1 MKLRSVNLFVLN
13 WNGRD
18 LTLDCLSSLEKIIYP
33 NVKVYI
39 IDNGSS
45 DNSVTAIRNQFPEKS
60 VFNSIY
66 EIIELPENY
75 GFARGNNA
83 GFELVKQKADYTIF
97 LNNDTIVDPNF
108 VEPLINAMESNS
120 TVKQSTPKIF
130 YADNLDY
137 IWFGGGK
144 VSLWAGWIR
153 HLGIRQKDS
162 MQFSFN
168 RNVDYATGCCVCM
181 RTVDF
186 ESIGMFD
193 ESFLMYGEDVDLS
206 LRFRK
211 QGGQILFVPES
222 KIWHKV
228 SSSIGTQFSIRKWK
242 RKNIGKMKLVTKHVH
257 PAQLPI
263 VMPLAILVSI
273 LELFITIILGF
284 GRKHS

>member
-18 LTLDCLSSLEKIIYP
+18 LTLDCLSSLEKITYP
-33 NVKVYI
+33 NVKVYV

-45 DNSVTAIRNQFPEKS
+45 DNSVTAIRNQFS
-60 VFNSIY
+60 DY

-162 MQFSFN
+162 MQFSFD

-193 ESFLMYGEDVDLS
+193 ESFFMYGEDVDLS

-242 RKNIGKMKLVTKHVH
+242 RKNIGKIKIVTKHVH

>member
-18 LTLDCLSSLEKIIYP
+18 LTLDCLSSLEKITYP
-33 NVKVYI
+33 NVKVYV

-45 DNSVTAIRNQFPEKS
+45 DNSVTAIRNQFPD
-60 VFNSIY
+60 Y
-66 EIIELPENY
+66 EIIELPKNY

-162 MQFSFN
+162 MQFSFD

>member
-1 MKLRSVNLFVLN
+1 LKLRSVNLFVLN

-18 LTLDCLSSLEKIIYP
+18 LTLDCLSSLEKITYP
-33 NVKVYI
+33 NVKVYV

-45 DNSVTAIRNQFPEKS
+45 DNSVTAIRNQFPD
-60 VFNSIY
+60 Y

>member
-1 MKLRSVNLFVLN
+1 LNLRSVNLFVLN

-18 LTLDCLSSLEKIIYP
+18 LTLDCLSSLEKITYP
-33 NVKVYI
+33 NVKVYV

>member
-18 LTLDCLSSLEKIIYP
+18 LTLDCLFSLEKITYP
-33 NVKVYI
+33 NVKVYV

-45 DNSVTAIRNQFPEKS
+45 DNSVTAIRNQFPD
-60 VFNSIY
+60 Y

-242 RKNIGKMKLVTKHVH
+242 RKNIGKIKIVTKHVH

>member
-18 LTLDCLSSLEKIIYP
+18 LTLDCLSSLEKITYP
-33 NVKVYI
+33 NVKVYV

-45 DNSVTAIRNQFPEKS
+45 DNSVTAIRNQFPD
-60 VFNSIY
+60 Y

-162 MQFSFN
+162 MQFSFD

-242 RKNIGKMKLVTKHVH
+242 RKNIGKIKIVTKHVH

-284 GRKHS
+284 GRKH

>member
-18 LTLDCLSSLEKIIYP
+18 LTLDCLSSLEKITYP
-33 NVKVYI
+33 NVKIYV

-45 DNSVTAIRNQFPEKS
+45 DNSVTEIRNQFPD
-60 VFNSIY
+60 Y
-66 EIIELPENY
+66 EIIGLPENY

-83 GFELVKQKADYTIF
+83 GFALVKQKADYTIF

-162 MQFSFN
+162 IQFSFN

>member
-45 DNSVTAIRNQFPEKS
+45 DNSVTAIRNQFPD
-60 VFNSIY
+60 Y
-66 EIIELPENY
+66 EIIGLPENY
-75 GFARGNNA
+75 GFSRGNNA
-83 GFELVKQKADYTIF
+83 GFELIKQKSDYTIF

-193 ESFLMYGEDVDLS
+193 ESFFMYGEDVDLS

>member
-18 LTLDCLSSLEKIIYP
+18 LTLDCLSSLEKITYP
-33 NVKVYI
+33 NVKVYV

-45 DNSVTAIRNQFPEKS
+45 DNSVTAIRNQFPD
-60 VFNSIY
+60 Y

-153 HLGIRQKDS
+153 HFGIRQKDS

>member
-1 MKLRSVNLFVLN
+1 LKLRSVNLFVLN

-18 LTLDCLSSLEKIIYP
+18 LTLDCLSSLEKITYP
-33 NVKVYI
+33 NVKVYV

-45 DNSVTAIRNQFPEKS
+45 DNSVTAIRNQFPD
-60 VFNSIY
+60 Y
-66 EIIELPENY
+66 EIIGLPENY

-162 MQFSFN
+162 IQFSFN

-263 VMPLAILVSI
+263 VMPLAIIVSI

-284 GRKHS
+284 GRKNS

>member
-18 LTLDCLSSLEKIIYP
+18 LTLDCLSSLEKITYP
-33 NVKVYI
+33 NVKVYV

-45 DNSVTAIRNQFPEKS
+45 DNSVTAIRNQFPD
-60 VFNSIY
+60 Y

-193 ESFLMYGEDVDLS
+193 ESFFMYGEDVDLS

>member
-18 LTLDCLSSLEKIIYP
+18 LTLDCLSSLEKITYP
-33 NVKVYI
+33 NVKVYV

-45 DNSVTAIRNQFPEKS
+45 DNSVTAIRNQFPD
-60 VFNSIY
+60 Y
-66 EIIELPENY
+66 EIIGLPENY

-242 RKNIGKMKLVTKHVH
+242 RKNIGKIKIVTKHVH

>member
-18 LTLDCLSSLEKIIYP
+18 LTLDCLSSLEKITYP
-33 NVKVYI
+33 NVKIYVV
-39 IDNGSS
+39 DNGSS
-45 DNSVTAIRNQFPEKS
+45 DNSVTEIRNQFPD
-60 VFNSIY
+60 Y
-66 EIIELPENY
+66 EIIGLPENY

-162 MQFSFN
+162 IQFSFN

>member
-18 LTLDCLSSLEKIIYP
+18 LTLDCLSSLEKITYP
-33 NVKVYI
+33 NVNVYV

-45 DNSVTAIRNQFPEKS
+45 DNSVTEIRNQFPD
-60 VFNSIY
+60 Y

-162 MQFSFN
+162 MQFSFD

>member
-18 LTLDCLSSLEKIIYP
+18 LTLDCLSSLEKITYP
-33 NVKVYI
+33 NVKVYV

-45 DNSVTAIRNQFPEKS
+45 DNSVTAIRNQFPD
-60 VFNSIY
+60 Y

-193 ESFLMYGEDVDLS
+193 ESFIMYGEDVDLS

>member
-18 LTLDCLSSLEKIIYP
+18 LTLDCLSSLEKITYP
-33 NVKVYI
+33 NVKIYV

-45 DNSVTAIRNQFPEKS
+45 DNSVTEIRNQFPD
-60 VFNSIY
+60 Y
-66 EIIELPENY
+66 EIIGLPENY

>member
-18 LTLDCLSSLEKIIYP
+18 LTLDCLSSLEKITYP
-33 NVKVYI
+33 NVKVYV

-45 DNSVTAIRNQFPEKS
+45 DNSVTAIRNQFPD
-60 VFNSIY
+60 Y

-186 ESIGMFD
+186 ELIGMFD

-211 QGGQILFVPES
+211 QGGQILFVAES

>member
-18 LTLDCLSSLEKIIYP
+18 LTLDCLSSLEKITYP
-33 NVKVYI
+33 NVKVYV

-45 DNSVTAIRNQFPEKS
+45 DNSVTEIRNQFPD
-60 VFNSIY
+60 Y
-66 EIIELPENY
+66 EIIGLPENY

>member
-1 MKLRSVNLFVLN
+1 LKLRSVNLFVLN

-18 LTLDCLSSLEKIIYP
+18 LTLDCLSSLEKITYP

-45 DNSVTAIRNQFPEKS
+45 DNSVTAIRNQFPD
-60 VFNSIY
+60 Y

>member
-1 MKLRSVNLFVLN
+1 LKLRSVNLFVLN

-18 LTLDCLSSLEKIIYP
+18 LTLDCLSSLEKITYP
-33 NVKVYI
+33 NVKVYV

-45 DNSVTAIRNQFPEKS
+45 DNSVTAIRNQFPD
-60 VFNSIY
+60 Y
-66 EIIELPENY
+66 EIIGLPENY

-284 GRKHS
+284 RRKHS

>member
-18 LTLDCLSSLEKIIYP
+18 LTLDCLSSLEKITYP
-33 NVKVYI
+33 NVKVYV

-45 DNSVTAIRNQFPEKS
+45 DNSVTAIRNQFPD
-60 VFNSIY
+60 Y
-66 EIIELPENY
+66 EIIGLPENY

-263 VMPLAILVSI
+263 VIPLAILVSI

>member
-18 LTLDCLSSLEKIIYP
+18 LTLDCLSSLEKITYP

-45 DNSVTAIRNQFPEKS
+45 DNSVTAIRNQFPD
-60 VFNSIY
+60 Y
-66 EIIELPENY
+66 EIIGLPENY

-120 TVKQSTPKIF
+120 TVKQATPKIF

>member
-1 MKLRSVNLFVLN
+1 MKLRPVNLFVLN

-18 LTLDCLSSLEKIIYP
+18 LTLDCLSSLEKITYP
-33 NVKVYI
+33 NVKIYV

-45 DNSVTAIRNQFPEKS
+45 DNSVTAIRNQFS
-60 VFNSIY
+60 DY

>member
-18 LTLDCLSSLEKIIYP
+18 LTLDCLSSLEKITYP
-33 NVKVYI
+33 NVKVYV

-45 DNSVTAIRNQFPEKS
+45 DNSVTAIRNQFPD
-60 VFNSIY
+60 Y
-66 EIIELPENY
+66 EIIGLPENY

-257 PAQLPI
+257 PVQLPI

>member
-18 LTLDCLSSLEKIIYP
+18 LTLDCLSSLEKITYP

-45 DNSVTAIRNQFPEKS
+45 DNSVTAIRNQFPD
-60 VFNSIY
+60 Y
-66 EIIELPENY
+66 EIIGLPENY

>member
-1 MKLRSVNLFVLN
+1 LKLRSVNLFVLN

-18 LTLDCLSSLEKIIYP
+18 LTLDCLFSLEKITYP
-33 NVKVYI
+33 NVKVYV

-45 DNSVTAIRNQFPEKS
+45 DNSVTAIRNQFPD
-60 VFNSIY
+60 Y

-162 MQFSFN
+162 MQFSFD

-242 RKNIGKMKLVTKHVH
+242 RKNIGKIKIVTKHVH

>member
-18 LTLDCLSSLEKIIYP
+18 LTLDCLFSLEKITYP
-33 NVKVYI
+33 NVKVYV

-45 DNSVTAIRNQFPEKS
+45 DNSVTAIRNQFPD
-60 VFNSIY
+60 Y

-130 YADNLDY
+130 YADNLDS

-144 VSLWAGWIR
+144 VNLWAGWIR

-162 MQFSFN
+162 MQFSFD

-242 RKNIGKMKLVTKHVH
+242 RKNIGKIKIVTKHVH

>member
-45 DNSVTAIRNQFPEKS
+45 DNSVTAIRNQFPD
-60 VFNSIY
+60 Y

-130 YADNLDY
+130 YADNLDS

-144 VSLWAGWIR
+144 VNLWAGWIR

-162 MQFSFN
+162 MQFSFD

-242 RKNIGKMKLVTKHVH
+242 RKNIGKIKIVTKHVH

>member
-1 MKLRSVNLFVLN
+1 
-13 WNGRD
+13 
-18 LTLDCLSSLEKIIYP
+18 LTLDCLSSLEKITYP
-33 NVKVYI
+33 NVKVYV

-45 DNSVTAIRNQFPEKS
+45 DNSVTAIRNQFS
-60 VFNSIY
+60 DY

-75 GFARGNNA
+75 GFSRGNNA

>member
-18 LTLDCLSSLEKIIYP
+18 LTLDCLSSLEKITYP
-33 NVKVYI
+33 NVKIYV

-45 DNSVTAIRNQFPEKS
+45 DNSVTEIRNQFPD
-60 VFNSIY
+60 Y
-66 EIIELPENY
+66 EIIGLPENY

-162 MQFSFN
+162 IQFSFN